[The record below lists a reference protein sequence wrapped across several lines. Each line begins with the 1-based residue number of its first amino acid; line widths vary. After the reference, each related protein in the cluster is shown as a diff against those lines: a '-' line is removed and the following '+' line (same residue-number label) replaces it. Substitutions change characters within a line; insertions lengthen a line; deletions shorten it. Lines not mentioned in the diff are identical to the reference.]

1 MKEIK
6 NYYFI
11 KNETLVK
18 KQLIPTLAYL
28 LIDIILNV
36 SKKSNIHLSQFYCFN
51 FS

>member
-11 KNETLVK
+11 KNEKLVK

-36 SKKSNIHLSQFYCFN
+36 SKKSNIHHVSILLL
-51 FS
+51 